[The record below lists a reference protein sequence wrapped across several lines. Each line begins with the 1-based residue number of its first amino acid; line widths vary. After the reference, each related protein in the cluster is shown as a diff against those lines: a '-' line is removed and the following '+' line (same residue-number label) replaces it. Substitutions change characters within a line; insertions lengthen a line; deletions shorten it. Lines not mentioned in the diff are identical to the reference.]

1 MKIIAILAL
10 PLAMSACTFTQAGNS
25 TPVVLTAATA
35 GDFIKTEMAKGCSA
49 LMNNPAAV
57 QIAVAVA
64 IKALNDTSGTVAA
77 VSNAACGLSC
87 ILLVPPPIVVGAT
100 GG

>member
-1 MKIIAILAL
+1 MKYLAILAL

-77 VSNAACGLSC
+77 VSNAASVGCS
-87 ILLVPPPIVVGAT
+87 LLVPPPVVVGAT